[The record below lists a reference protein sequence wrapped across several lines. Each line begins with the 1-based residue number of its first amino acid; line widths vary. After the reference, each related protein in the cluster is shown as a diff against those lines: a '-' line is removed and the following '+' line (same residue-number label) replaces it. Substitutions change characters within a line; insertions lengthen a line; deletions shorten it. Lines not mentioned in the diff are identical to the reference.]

1 MIDQELHVEDV
12 IEIYNEKILVLKKEI
27 DRLNEEV
34 QVLNIELLKARAKKM
49 FNTKDKG
56 SHDLEVIIYKLRNY
70 ADYLEEKIKDL
81 EQEIKD
87 LKKEKK

>member
-34 QVLNIELLKARAKKM
+34 QVLNIELLKARAK
-49 FNTKDKG
+49 NND
-56 SHDLEVIIYKLRNY
+56 
-70 ADYLEEKIKDL
+70 
-81 EQEIKD
+81 
-87 LKKEKK
+87 